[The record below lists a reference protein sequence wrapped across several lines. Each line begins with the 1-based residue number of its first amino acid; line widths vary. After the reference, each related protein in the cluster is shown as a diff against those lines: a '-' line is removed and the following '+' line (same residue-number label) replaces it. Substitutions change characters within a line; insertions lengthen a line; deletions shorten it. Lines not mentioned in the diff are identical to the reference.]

1 MRTEILPL
9 QTISSPESSPKAAFN
24 RRSLMR
30 AALGLSL
37 GLPLALTG
45 CQTPEPERLVLPEIS
60 FAHRPVLTFA
70 AGSVDTITEF
80 KPSFQDPHIEH
91 LLPQPPARVAERWV
105 RDRVRLDNSQPNS
118 LRVVIKD
125 ASVIEQDIAKT
136 PGLRGNF
143 TTDQVAR
150 FEVSVEMAVEL
161 RDARGFKVG
170 EAAAS
175 AKRANTLSEKAT
187 LNDRDRLIHD
197 LIRLAM
203 NDLDAELEKSIRS
216 YMPLYVQ

>member
-1 MRTEILPL
+1 MTRLAT
-9 QTISSPESSPKAAFN
+9 FN
-24 RRSLMR
+24 RRGLLLTGP
-30 AALGLSL
+30 AFALA
-37 GLPLALTG
+37 LPLALTA
-45 CQTPEPERLVLPEIS
+45 CQTPEPERLMLPEIS

-80 KPSFQDPHIEH
+80 KPSFQPPHIEH

-105 RDRVRLDNSQPNS
+105 RDRVRLDNSQQNS
-118 LRVVIKD
+118 LRIVIKD

-143 TTDQVAR
+143 TNDQVTR
-150 FEVSVEMAVEL
+150 FEVSVEIGVEL

-175 AKRANTLSEKAT
+175 AKRSNTLGEKAT

-203 NDLDAELEKSIRS
+203 TDVDAELEKSIRA